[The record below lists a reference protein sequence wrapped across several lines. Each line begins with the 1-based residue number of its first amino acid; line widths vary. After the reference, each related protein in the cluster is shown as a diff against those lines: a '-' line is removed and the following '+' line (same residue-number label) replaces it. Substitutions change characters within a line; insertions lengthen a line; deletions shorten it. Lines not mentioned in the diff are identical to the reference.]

1 MSSNLQAQYFLSKKR
16 SRNKTVSKGKDKR
29 IQDLYRSLGFYPVAD
44 SELKKKINIFAKSLN
59 ITPLKVMS
67 KEHPEAQELARLFC
81 ADKETAQFLWPEVGA
96 GNHRRLSWENDKIN
110 MATTTKRSMARI
122 LKSLA
127 HIFALKMHYFFRNH
141 RRKEA
146 PQNTLGGGRDLD
158 SDDEPLVTLGHQD
171 LSIRNQHL
179 KAGQEC
185 SKAGK
190 ISNNIAESPA
200 MRSNRRNIDESKLR
214 ELIHQEKCSAHI
226 RYIKPI
232 DDKKTMAEFISPQ
245 WLEDEE
251 FSWVAQGG
259 LEPDSYVLRFMHGFL
274 YYNSD
279 QNMSLMNFVR
289 LFKDEPVIANKIHY
303 KTLKGRLQT
312 RVGELADTLL
322 VERLLFRNRSSN
334 KISRTR
340 ELDAAWDQR
349 LAIWDQPSEKAREEV
364 ESSTTQR
371 RDVYDM
377 SVSPDRDE
385 LTAKSQQR
393 SLNPKGPMNL
403 SRKRTFQSKS
413 LSGDVD
419 EKTTAAKRQRL
430 SIFNQDQSPIM
441 KEKDKGEDGGEN
453 NSNEIYQREI
463 DLVQSYSSYQFGRT
477 SQFLEDDL
485 AHATATKTPTAMCNP
500 EISNFKLNLTGPIST
515 TTIVSGAA
523 IKPDPNPTFNPRS
536 GFLSS
541 HSAFSNH
548 FSAQSQP
555 DSTEPKTSPMF
566 TAPLQPITQMAG
578 EPACEDD
585 LPLATFSNDIN
596 FVFLSKQNFDYE
608 NPLKVNIKN
617 LEDFS
622 LSSFISLFALR
633 SGVNINKVDGLKF
646 TILLG
651 DDRLE
656 TVMKGDERKWENIV
670 EIVRD
675 LWKYS
680 KIQWLNGTKLKSRVC
695 RILTERMHTRA
706 L

>member
-1 MSSNLQAQYFLSKKR
+1 MSKK
-16 SRNKTVSKGKDKR
+16 
-29 IQDLYRSLGFYPVAD
+29 
-44 SELKKKINIFAKSLN
+44 
-59 ITPLKVMS
+59 
-67 KEHPEAQELARLFC
+67 HPEAQKLAESFC
-81 ADKETAQFLWPEVGA
+81 AEREIAQFLWPEVGA
-96 GNHRRLSWENDKIN
+96 GNHRRFIWENDKIK
-110 MATTTKRSMARI
+110 MITATKRFTARI
-122 LKSLA
+122 LKLLT
-127 HIFALKMHYFFRNH
+127 HIFALKMHNCFRNL

-146 PQNTLGGGRDLD
+146 PQNTLGGGQDLD
-158 SDDEPLVTLGHQD
+158 SDDEPLVNLGHQD

-190 ISNNIAESPA
+190 ISDTIAESPA
-200 MRSNRRNIDESKLR
+200 MISNTRNIEESKLR
-214 ELIHQEKCSAHI
+214 ELNHQEKCNAHI
-226 RYIKPI
+226 QYIKPI
-232 DDKKTMAEFISPQ
+232 DDKKVMAEFISSQ

-251 FSWVAQGG
+251 FSWVAKGG
-259 LEPDSYVLRFMHGFL
+259 LEPDSYILRFMHGFL
-274 YYNSD
+274 YYNAD

-289 LFKDEPVIANKIHY
+289 LFEDEPVIANKIHY
-303 KTLKGRLQT
+303 NTLKGRLQT
-312 RVGELADTLL
+312 RVGELADRLL
-322 VERLLFRNRSSN
+322 VGRVLFRNRSSN

-349 LAIWDQPSEKAREEV
+349 STIWDQPSEKAREEV

-385 LTAKSQQR
+385 FTTKCQHR
-393 SLNPKGPMNL
+393 SPNPKGLMDLP
-403 SRKRTFQSKS
+403 RKRAFQSTS

-419 EKTTAAKRQRL
+419 EETTTAKRQRL
-430 SIFNQDQSPIM
+430 LTFNQDQYPIM
-441 KEKDKGEDGGEN
+441 KGKDRGVDGGRS
-453 NSNEIYQREI
+453 NSNEISRREI
-463 DLVQSYSSYQFGRT
+463 GIVQCYSSYQFGKT
-477 SQFLEDDL
+477 SRFLEVRYRFIFIVTYSNEFEPQDDL
-485 AHATATKTPTAMCNP
+485 AHATAPKTPTTMCNP
-500 EISNFKLNLTGPIST
+500 EMSNSKLNLTGPNST
-515 TTIVSGAA
+515 TAIVSGVT
-523 IKPDPNPTFNPRS
+523 IKLDPNPAVNTR
-536 GFLSS
+536 GRFLSS

-548 FSAQSQP
+548 FSVQSQP
-555 DSTEPKTSPMF
+555 GPTDPKPSQLF
-566 TAPLQPITQMAG
+566 TATLQPITQMAG
-578 EPACEDD
+578 EPASEDD

-596 FVFLSKQNFDYE
+596 FIFLSKQNFDYE

-622 LSSFISLFALR
+622 LSSFISLFAQR
-633 SGVNINKVDGLKF
+633 SGVNIKEVDGLRF

-670 EIVRD
+670 EIMRD

-695 RILTERMHTRA
+695 RILTERIHTRA

>member
-1 MSSNLQAQYFLSKKR
+1 MSSNLQAEYILSKR
-16 SRNKTVSKGKDKR
+16 SRSKTVSKGKDKR

-81 ADKETAQFLWPEVGA
+81 ADKEKAQFLWPEVGA
-96 GNHRRLSWENDKIN
+96 GNQRRLSWQNDKI
-110 MATTTKRSMARI
+110 KI
-122 LKSLA
+122 LKLLA

-141 RRKEA
+141 RRKVYATSEA
-146 PQNTLGGGRDLD
+146 PQNILGGERDLD

-190 ISNNIAESPA
+190 FSNNIAEYPG

-214 ELIHQEKCSAHI
+214 ELKSTSHREKCSAHV
-226 RYIKPI
+226 RYIKQI
-232 DDKKTMAEFISPQ
+232 EDKKMMAEFISPQ

-259 LEPDSYVLRFMHGFL
+259 LEPDSYILRFMHGFL
-274 YYNSD
+274 YYNAD

-289 LFKDEPVIANKIHY
+289 LFKDEPVIANKTHY

-312 RVGELADTLL
+312 RVGELADALL

-349 LAIWDQPSEKAREEV
+349 LAIWGQPSEKSREEA

-393 SLNPKGPMNL
+393 SSNPKGSMNL
-403 SRKRTFQSKS
+403 SRKRTFQSTP

-419 EKTTAAKRQRL
+419 GKTTAAKRQRL

-441 KEKDKGEDGGEN
+441 KEKDKGEYGGEST
-453 NSNEIYQREI
+453 SNETYQREL
-463 DLVQSYSSYQFGRT
+463 DLVQRYSSYQFGRT

-485 AHATATKTPTAMCNP
+485 AHATTTKTPTTICNP
-500 EISNFKLNLTGPIST
+500 EMRNFKLNLTGPIST
-515 TTIVSGAA
+515 TAIVSGAA
-523 IKPDPNPTFNPRS
+523 IKADPNPTFNPRS

-548 FSAQSQP
+548 FSVQSQP
-555 DSTEPKTSPMF
+555 GSTEPKHSPPF
-566 TAPLQPITQMAG
+566 TAPLQPITQMTG
-578 EPACEDD
+578 EPASEDD
-585 LPLATFSNDIN
+585 LPLATFSNDIS
-596 FVFLSKQNFDYE
+596 FIFLSKQNFDYE
-608 NPLKVNIKN
+608 NPLKVNIKA

-633 SGVNINKVDGLKF
+633 SGVNIHKVDGLKF

-670 EIVRD
+670 EIMRD

>member
-1 MSSNLQAQYFLSKKR
+1 
-16 SRNKTVSKGKDKR
+16 
-29 IQDLYRSLGFYPVAD
+29 
-44 SELKKKINIFAKSLN
+44 
-59 ITPLKVMS
+59 
-67 KEHPEAQELARLFC
+67 
-81 ADKETAQFLWPEVGA
+81 
-96 GNHRRLSWENDKIN
+96 

-122 LKSLA
+122 LKLLA

-146 PQNTLGGGRDLD
+146 PQNALGGGQGLD

-185 SKAGK
+185 SKAGNF
-190 ISNNIAESPA
+190 SNTIAKSPA

-214 ELIHQEKCSAHI
+214 ELKNISHQEKCSAHM

-232 DDKKTMAEFISPQ
+232 DDKKMMAEFISPQ
-245 WLEDEE
+245 WLEDEK
-251 FSWVAQGG
+251 FSWVAQRG
-259 LEPDSYVLRFMHGFL
+259 LEPDSYILRFMHGFL
-274 YYNSD
+274 YYNAD

-312 RVGELADTLL
+312 RVGELADALL

-349 LAIWDQPSEKAREEV
+349 LTIWDQPSEEVREEV
-364 ESSTTQR
+364 ESSSTQC

-385 LTAKSQQR
+385 LTVKSRQR
-393 SLNPKGPMNL
+393 SSNPKGPMNL
-403 SRKRTFQSKS
+403 SRKRTFQSTS

-419 EKTTAAKRQRL
+419 EETTAAKRRRL
-430 SIFNQDQSPIM
+430 SIFNRDQSPIM
-441 KEKDKGEDGGEN
+441 REKDKVEDGGES
-453 NSNEIYQREI
+453 NSNKIYQHEI
-463 DLVQSYSSYQFGRT
+463 DLVQRYGLYQFGRT

-485 AHATATKTPTAMCNP
+485 AHATATKTPTTMCNP
-500 EISNFKLNLTGPIST
+500 EMSNFKLNLTEPIST
-515 TTIVSGAA
+515 TAILSGIA
-523 IKPDPNPTFNPRS
+523 IKPDPNPAFDPRS

-548 FSAQSQP
+548 FSVQSQP
-555 DSTEPKTSPMF
+555 GSTEPKPSPLF
-566 TAPLQPITQMAG
+566 TAPLQPTTQMAG
-578 EPACEDD
+578 EPASEDD

-596 FVFLSKQNFDYE
+596 FIFLSKQNFDYE

-633 SGVNINKVDGLKF
+633 SGVNIHKVDGLKF

-656 TVMKGDERKWENIV
+656 VVMKGDERKWENIV
-670 EIVRD
+670 EMMRD

-680 KIQWLNGTKLKSRVC
+680 KIQWLNGTNLKSRVC
-695 RILTERMHTRA
+695 RILTERIHTRA